1 MAKAK
6 KQQAQKE
13 DKQLKETKIGRAEAP
28 AHIKG
33 VSPSGLP
40 VANCLIG
47 ELGEKEARK
56 IAAGRTDAAK
66 TKSMR
71 KRLGH
76 IQVCVESASESDE
89 ETAA

>member
-1 MAKAK
+1 
-6 KQQAQKE
+6 
-13 DKQLKETKIGRAEAP
+13 
-28 AHIKG
+28 
-33 VSPSGLP
+33 LP